1 MKQLRLILSLLLLGI
16 FVCLSAAA
24 KDKIHVVFI
33 GNSITYGATLADPS
47 TQAPPVITG
56 RLLEKRTKCTVKIK
70 NCGVSGITTYGFL
83 PGRGAYNNAVS
94 GGEEFSKEEGPLYFS
109 IMLGTNDS
117 AEKGPEG
124 SPVDTETYKEN
135 IKKIIDALHTKF
147 PKAKFIL
154 NYPIWYSPTTHNGA
168 TYLQAGLD
176 RLKSYHPVID
186 NILDEYASSNPGMVN
201 AGLKEAFDFFE
212 GNNDYFT
219 SESGNSGTFWLHPNA
234 QGAVKLAGFWT
245 DAIMKV
251 LATDGIK
258 EGGEEED
265 DTWVKGKDLVTD
277 SIQISTNTMESYQFS
292 TSNLIRPEIEGYGT
306 GQFIYHCSWTDP
318 LPAGE
323 YPYLQFHLNEAVSD
337 IFFHMISSEWS
348 STYDTPQ
355 DMDIYAT
362 NTPNDENSWKKIV
375 ELTDLVTVVT
385 HPIDYYSPHINLGDS
400 YTDLRFV
407 AKKNVNGRASKTGSI
422 LFNLG
427 RFQIIKAE
435 STDTPIKKLQKLL
448 DDISEKDPQYKAGT
462 EPGYYSEEA
471 IQNYSAAYE
480 EANYVLSQELSDEE
494 YTKAEQDLRKA
505 YEAVEASLVKVGE
518 GYFYFVNAY
527 PEFNK
532 VQGVEKA
539 MCVLSNGK
547 LGWNTFDKKDPKFL
561 FKVTPI
567 GDGTYSIRNVYCN
580 KYIGTVKGWTSNV
593 PLTDQSQTLQTIN
606 QVGTNPQF
614 FIANTANDLPYFA
627 NGSNDGNGEKGEI
640 INNTDGANSPAAWY
654 FITQNDTQ
662 LIDSL
667 LSAGPK
673 DYFQEQVI
681 DIALR
686 KCSEIRE
693 KASEYEACLTEG
705 SQLSSNNVQAGFP
718 PSNLIRPESDGY
730 GTNQYIFHSSW
741 SSPQTAN
748 EYVYLQVNLKNP
760 LGVFKFRMISS
771 EWQYTHDTPKD
782 VEIYASNTPDD
793 EGSWKKITELKNM
806 VTEITHPVKYM
817 SPFIKLGD
825 SYSNIRFLVKSTVN
839 NRKNASGGF
848 YVSLGR
854 FQVYSTTQIPNSE
867 YFVVEGMKNACDNY
881 DNYLETVNQK
891 IADGTVT
898 LADINLLYDYAKEID
913 RLYVDRDSLDAVF
926 SGLIKKA
933 EQAYDN
939 ATHTTEPA
947 ILNGDQIT
955 SNSVQSDQFTPANLI
970 RPESDGFGT
979 NQYIYH
985 SSWSNPLPATEY
997 PYLQVRL
1004 NEPKNSL
1011 LFSMI
1016 SCEWSGTCDTPEDM
1030 EVLVTNTPNDENS
1043 WKSVKEFSGIVT
1055 GSGQKGAHPVRYTS
1069 PMIELGGEY
1078 SDVRFLVKKTINMR
1092 GTTTGGFLF
1101 SLGRFQVYT
1110 ETDPERVQYNYNP
1123 EVKAAADELK
1133 ALIDAG
1139 KAKGVHEV
1147 VPADIATL
1155 EKAIA
1160 NLLDAY
1166 ADTTE
1171 VSKLYKKMIEWSEN
1185 MEVGDEI
1192 GTVDSQSSI
1201 NDFVDAVEAARNLVS
1216 NKQPV
1221 KSQINAAIKALNNA
1235 KAAVL
1240 GHTKQIEPNKW
1251 YYIYSRS
1258 TTEYCANKAMYLEN
1272 PDAGANI
1279 KFGLYTS
1286 DEEDPAYYGN
1296 PYAMWRF
1303 VPIEGTD
1310 YYSIQNL
1317 ATSHSFAPTSGRGNE
1332 NPCKMQNA
1340 FSPFRVDYIGMG
1352 QLQFVSINE
1361 NNVEE
1366 YPLHAQERNSIVVP
1380 WATNIDGASCW
1391 TVEAVEDETDINFL
1405 IEKNSINVV
1414 TLPFDVPAG
1423 ATSIMSLNDNLLTY
1437 SVKNI
1442 TVDAEAGKTTVELT
1456 LCEDVKA
1463 GVPFIVIEGD
1473 YTQYDPENTES
1484 ASLYTMLPENVDTVV
1499 REANGLIGTLDGFDI
1514 TKEGYGYMRNGKLNV
1529 STGTHV
1535 HINGMSGCLDLDKVK
1550 SQEGATD
1557 VVISVDGIIN
1567 EINEINAAAA
1577 KVHVNVYTVDGT
1589 LVKKNVSPAEAVR
1602 NLSKGIYIVGKKK
1615 VLVK

>member
-1 MKQLRLILSLLLLGI
+1 MKLLRLTLSLLLLGI

-56 RLLEKRTKCTVKIK
+56 QLLEKRTKCTVKIK

-518 GYFYFVNAY
+518 GYYYFVNASAA
-527 PEFNK
+527 FNSK
-532 VQGVEKA
+532 QGVEKA

-547 LGWNTFDKKDPKFL
+547 LGWNTFDRKDPKFL
-561 FKVTPI
+561 FKVAHV
-567 GDGTYSIRNVYCN
+567 GDGTFSIQSVYNN
-580 KYIGTVKGWTSNV
+580 KYIGSVKGTSKNV
-593 PLTDQSQTLQTIN
+593 PLTDQPQTLQTIN
-606 QVGTNPQF
+606 QIGTAPQF
-614 FIANTANDLPYFA
+614 AIANTTNDVSYYA
-627 NGSNDGNGEKGEI
+627 NGHNDGAGLKGEI
-640 INNTDGANSPAAWY
+640 INTAGGTDSPSAW
-654 FITQNDTQ
+654 FVFTQNDTQ

-667 LSAGPK
+667 AKAGKNDCLK
-673 DYFQEQVI
+673 DQATTAINSTAAV
-681 DIALR
+681 
-686 KCSEIRE
+686 RE
-693 KASEYEACLTEG
+693 KANDYEPYITKG
-705 SQLSSNNVQAGFP
+705 SQITSNSVHGQFVT
-718 PSNLIRPESDGY
+718 SNLIRPESDGY
-730 GTNQYIFHSSW
+730 GTNEYIWHTSW
-741 SSPQTAN
+741 SNPQKAG
-748 EYVYLQVNLKNP
+748 EYAWLQVSLDSP
-760 LGVFKFRMISS
+760 VDAFKFRMVSS
-771 EWQYTHDTPKD
+771 EWQFTHDTPKD
-782 VEIYASNTPDD
+782 MEILATNTPDD
-793 EGSWKKITELKNM
+793 EDSWQSITELNNM
-806 VTEITHPVKYM
+806 VTEIEHPVKYV
-817 SPFIKLGD
+817 SPVINLGG
-825 SYSNIRFLVKSTVN
+825 SYSNLRFLVKSTVN
-839 NRKNASGGF
+839 NRLNAVGGF
-848 YVSLGR
+848 FVSLGR
-854 FQVYSTTQIPNSE
+854 FQVMGTTPIANSE
-867 YFVVEGMKNACDNY
+867 YYVVEGMKAACDNY
-881 DNYLETVNQK
+881 DNISAGLKQK
-891 IADGTVT
+891 LADGTLTV
-898 LADINLLYDYAKEID
+898 ADINALYDAAKEID
-913 RLYVDRDSLDAVF
+913 KLYVDRDSIYGVF
-926 SGLIKKA
+926 ANLLVKA
-933 EQAYDN
+933 QNAYDN
-939 ATHTTEPA
+939 AVPSLQA
-947 ILNGDQIT
+947 VIVNGEQIT
-955 SNSVQSDQFTPANLI
+955 ANSTQSDQFLPSNLI
-970 RPESDGFGT
+970 LPESDGYGT
-979 NQYIYH
+979 GQYIWH
-985 SSWSNPLPATEY
+985 TSWSDPLPADEL
-997 PYLQVRL
+997 PYLQVHM
-1004 NEPKNSL
+1004 NAPQSSF

-1016 SCEWSGTCDTPEDM
+1016 SSEWGSTYDTPEEM
-1030 EVLVTNTPNDENS
+1030 EILATNTPDDENS
-1043 WKSVKEFSGIVT
+1043 WASVKELTGIVS
-1055 GSGQKGAHPVRYTS
+1055 GSGQADAHPVRYTS

-1078 SDVRFLVKKTINMR
+1078 SDVRFVVKKTINMR
-1092 GTTTGGFLF
+1092 ASGTGGFYV
-1101 SLGRFQVYT
+1101 SLGRFQMYT
-1110 ETDPERVQYNYNP
+1110 GIDPERVQYNYNP
-1123 EVKAAADELK
+1123 EVKTAADELK
-1133 ALIDAG
+1133 ALIEAG
-1139 KAKGVHEV
+1139 KTKGTHEV
-1147 VPADIATL
+1147 LPSDVTTL
-1155 EKAIA
+1155 ENAITK
-1160 NLLDAY
+1160 LLEAY

-1171 VSKLYKKMIEWSEN
+1171 LSRLYNKMIKWACN
-1185 MEVGDEI
+1185 MEVGEEI
-1192 GTVDSQSSI
+1192 GMVDDEASI
-1201 NDFVDAVEAARNLVS
+1201 DDFVSAVKAARSGVS
-1216 NKQPV
+1216 EKQPM
-1221 KSQINAAIKALNNA
+1221 KDDIKAAIKGINDA
-1235 KAAVL
+1235 KAAIL
-1240 GHTKQIEPNKW
+1240 GHTRQIEPNKW
-1251 YYIYSRS
+1251 YYIYSKS
-1258 TTEYCANKAMYLEN
+1258 NLEYCANKAIYLDN
-1272 PDAGANI
+1272 TNAGANI
-1279 KFGLYTS
+1279 RFGQYAGE
-1286 DEEDPAYYGN
+1286 DEDPAYLEN

-1310 YYSIQNL
+1310 GYSIQNL
-1317 ATSHSFAPTSGRGNE
+1317 ATSHSIAPTSGRGEANI
-1332 NPCKMQNA
+1332 CRMQGG

-1352 QLQFVSINE
+1352 QLQFVSVNE
-1361 NNVEE
+1361 NNKEE
-1366 YPLHAQERNSIVVP
+1366 YPLHAQERGSVIVP
-1380 WATNIDGASCW
+1380 WATDVDGASCW
-1391 TVEAVEDETDINFL
+1391 GVIPVEDDAYLNFP
-1405 IEKNSINVV
+1405 IEANSIRVM

-1602 NLSKGIYIVGKKK
+1602 NLSKGIYIVEKKK